1 MPLFFVLVI
10 ESSEKSDI
18 ISIGRDNSTNI
29 LKIDHISYLCIK
41 PDMRDFEE
49 NRCLI
54 LLNCSGGLERFT
66 EIDTDTV
73 LHVNSIIKFGD
84 AGFLRDIFYKW
95 LGSEDFR

>member
-1 MPLFFVLVI
+1 
-10 ESSEKSDI
+10 
-18 ISIGRDNSTNI
+18 
-29 LKIDHISYLCIK
+29 
-41 PDMRDFEE
+41 MRDFEE

-84 AGFLRDIFYKW
+84 AGFLRDIFTNGWGQKTSGNSICSMS
-95 LGSEDFR
+95 LDIMLCFTPVH